1 VSRAARPDFVR
12 LDLGHALRGGPFL
25 RSKDSILRNGT
36 TGLQM
41 SARPLSAT
49 EAVHRPAAH
58 SRANGGRLYAW
69 FAVVAALTIFA
80 GFGRTLYLR
89 SISGA
94 PTLSPLLLV
103 HGIVMTTWFV
113 LFCIQVWLV
122 ATGHVRWHRRLGLFG
137 IAVALAV
144 VYVGIDAAIDAARR
158 GVGPAHGVATETF
171 MAIPLFDMP
180 VFALLVGI
188 ALWRRRRPDIHKRL
202 MLLASLGML
211 TPAIARIPL
220 GLIQAGGPPVFFGLA
235 LGIVGACIAVDTLRN
250 GRLHPAFGWGGALI
264 FAMVPLRL
272 LIAQTP
278 AWSRVAAWLVS

>member
-1 VSRAARPDFVR
+1 
-12 LDLGHALRGGPFL
+12 
-25 RSKDSILRNGT
+25 
-36 TGLQM
+36 M
-41 SARPLSAT
+41 SARPLPAT
-49 EAVHRPAAH
+49 EPVHGARARPP
-58 SRANGGRLYAW
+58 ANGSRLYAT
-69 FAVVAALTIFA
+69 FALVAALTIFA

-94 PTLSPLLLV
+94 PPLSPLLLV

-122 ATGHVRWHRRLGLFG
+122 ATGHVRWHRRLGVFG
-137 IAVALAV
+137 IAAALAV

-158 GVGPAHGVATETF
+158 GVGPAHGVSTEMF

-188 ALWRRRRPDIHKRL
+188 ALWQRRRPDIHKRL

-220 GLIQAGGPPVFFGLA
+220 PLIQSGGPPVFFGLA
-235 LGIVGACIAVDTLRN
+235 LGIVIACIAVDTIKHR
-250 GRLHPAFGWGGALI
+250 RLHAAFGWGGALI
-264 FAMVPLRL
+264 AAMLPLRL
-272 LIAQTP
+272 YIGQTQ
-278 AWSRVAAWLVS
+278 AWMRVADWLVS